1 MPNYIQDPDRNI
13 EDAFGGSGS
22 YGQKPGPQPDN
33 YYDRTYT
40 TGPHSMSKTPN
51 YVLVADDFTKTAAF
65 FFGSSASFV
74 SKEAG
79 AHHHLTASTS
89 YQTWG
94 GDAALNAGDRLDIHP
109 LAWSGSAADKD
120 KIVFVYKGGL
130 DGQGRG

>member
-65 FFGSSASFV
+65 FFGSSASFALKQGDA
-74 SKEAG
+74 S
-79 AHHHLTASTS
+79 LTGSTH
-89 YQTWG
+89 YQSWG
-94 GDAALNAGDRLDIHP
+94 GEATLNEGDKLNIHP
-109 LAWSGSAADKD
+109 LAWSGSATDSTKLL
-120 KIVFVYKGGL
+120 FVYKGGL
-130 DGQGRG
+130 DGSGRP